1 MLTVSG
7 LRRANFSATWQV
19 KAVCGFHL
27 TSGRYLNIIIGE
39 NEDLAD
45 PGDDAE
51 PGAEGSKK
59 RTKAHRP
66 EATLAKNAAQLRTK
80 KLELE
85 FTVDPLFKKTCA
97 DFDES
102 GAQGLLMNHLALG
115 LGGSLRVVF
124 DAGDS
129 AGAGGTGED
138 GEDEP
143 EEPED
148 FIDLSYL
155 RSEYISVCAQRLRP
169 WTTFQV
175 NISPL

>member
-1 MLTVSG
+1 
-7 LRRANFSATWQV
+7 
-19 KAVCGFHL
+19 
-27 TSGRYLNIIIGE
+27 
-39 NEDLAD
+39 LAD
-45 PGDDAE
+45 PGDDVE
-51 PGAEGSKK
+51 PGTEGSKK
-59 RTKAHRP
+59 RAKAHRP

-129 AGAGGTGED
+129 AGAGAAED

-148 FIDLSYL
+148 LIDLSYL
-155 RSEYISVCAQRLRP
+155 RSEYSSVCVR
-169 WTTFQV
+169 
-175 NISPL
+175 

>member
-1 MLTVSG
+1 LKPK
-7 LRRANFSATWQV
+7 FIQ
-19 KAVCGFHL
+19 C
-27 TSGRYLNIIIGE
+27 
-39 NEDLAD
+39 
-45 PGDDAE
+45 PGDAADTGDPDEDAE
-51 PGAEGSKK
+51 PGTEGSKK
-59 RTKAHRP
+59 RAKAHRP

-129 AGAGGTGED
+129 AGAGAED
-138 GEDEP
+138 DEEDP

-148 FIDLSYL
+148 PVDLSFL
-155 RSEYISVCAQRLRP
+155 RSKWFPLRLKDRLIDN
-169 WTTFQV
+169 F
-175 NISPL
+175 PLNNYRRICSFFGYTG